1 MVKTPQEVLYEKEYT
16 IAVPVI
22 EYVVIGHTAIHK
34 KLFLAWTLTMFVAMQ
49 ILFGAVLGAEAIGQF
64 YWTLLLAT
72 WNFHL
77 ANLIL
82 IPIEAF
88 SVGLAV
94 LVLWYRRR
102 QYRKTHTT
110 QREREHLQQM
120 RREANTDTVD
130 TR

>member
-49 ILFGAVLGAEAIGQF
+49 ILFGAVLGAEAIGLF
-64 YWTLLLAT
+64 YWTLLLAA

-82 IPIEAF
+82 IPIEAVAF
-88 SVGLAV
+88 TLVIGV
-94 LVLWYRRR
+94 LLYKRR

-110 QREREHLQQM
+110 QKEREDLQQM
-120 RREANTDTVD
+120 RREAGTDTVD